1 MVSFGLMVA
10 KLAEQASSLGRLL
23 VGLIDGLNGS
33 GLAGSRLFPPTTED
47 AHFGN
52 GTELERWLL

>member
-1 MVSFGLMVA
+1 MIALGLAVA

-23 VGLIDGLNGS
+23 VGLVDGLNGS
-33 GLAGSRLFPPTTED
+33 GLAGSRLLPPTTED